1 MKKSTVREKSTFL
14 RVLGAVRKHVSYH
27 KEICKSQEFL
37 GFMACEQEIE
47 LSDEE
52 VEADHVE
59 GLWAVQATY
68 QVSRT
73 PGILTMARTL

>member
-1 MKKSTVREKSTFL
+1 MKKSTVLSEKSTVL

-47 LSDEE
+47 LGDEE
-52 VEADHVE
+52 VEVDHVE
-59 GLWAVQATY
+59 GLWAVQAAY
-68 QVSRT
+68 QVS
-73 PGILTMARTL
+73 